1 MLPDKQTRGQ
11 VLACLA
17 RCPEGAAV
25 VCRVCET
32 ILQGID
38 ERLHVTATHRAKIM
52 DVAMLPKSVEAI
64 VYHMQAKCVFAYL
77 VLQTESVD

>member
-38 ERLHVTATHRAKIM
+38 RTLDATRRAKIM
-52 DVAMLPKSVEAI
+52 DVAMLPKSAEAI
-64 VYHMQAKCVFAYL
+64 VYHMQAK
-77 VLQTESVD
+77 